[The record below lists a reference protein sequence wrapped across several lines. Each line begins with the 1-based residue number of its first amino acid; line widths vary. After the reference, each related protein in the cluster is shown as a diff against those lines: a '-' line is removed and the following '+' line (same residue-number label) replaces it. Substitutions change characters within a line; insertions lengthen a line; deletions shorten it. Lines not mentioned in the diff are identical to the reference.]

1 MITNNP
7 DLYNYMRDRGVWCT
21 YVTQPSLKWNTDEL
35 AIIFPDTHA
44 ANVSCNAHAEKYEDL
59 YRKECDDIIKWMQC
73 SSRVIIVTPV
83 IKFDSEYMKT
93 VATEQYEKLCKL
105 HINYKKQVIDTF
117 KLGELVG
124 ASRLQL
130 RYKGVNTINFDIVNM
145 NGIKRPKYKW
155 IDKKTGKQKQQ
166 DVHYLNVINKTT
178 DKYERRK
185 LRYIP
190 HYTLFSQLYKKLKE
204 SGKLWNV
211 MD

>member
-35 AIIFPDTHA
+35 AIIFPNTHDMTVCGNRFNQA
-44 ANVSCNAHAEKYEDL
+44 KEVE

-93 VATEQYEKLCKL
+93 VAAEQYEKLQQI
-105 HINYKKQVIDTF
+105 HYAKQNIHTRD
-117 KLGELVG
+117 LGSIIVPH
-124 ASRLQL
+124 RLQL
-130 RYKGVNTINFDIVNM
+130 RYIGIDPIDFDVVKNDNFKD
-145 NGIKRPKYKW
+145 PKYW
-155 IDKKTGKQKQQ
+155 WVDKESGMVKKQQ
-166 DVHYLNVINKTT
+166 MHYVNVMNVSS
-178 DKYERRK
+178 DKYTRRK

-190 HYTLFSQLYKKLKE
+190 EYTLFSQLYKKLK
-204 SGKLWNV
+204 L
-211 MD
+211 